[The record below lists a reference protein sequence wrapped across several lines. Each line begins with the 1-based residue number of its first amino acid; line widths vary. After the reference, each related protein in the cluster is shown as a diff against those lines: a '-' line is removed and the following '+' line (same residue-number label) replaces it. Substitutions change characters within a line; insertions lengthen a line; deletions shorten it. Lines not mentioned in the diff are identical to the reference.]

1 MLGFQQKI
9 TKRAERQKVQPG
21 DAGKTSEPDSA
32 RKDSLELPDL
42 VLNYD

>member
-32 RKDSLELPDL
+32 KAGILELSDL
-42 VLNYD
+42 VFNYD